1 MDWSCQSFIN
11 PIGELQLLQKAENNV
26 RQAWVPHEMTHGPM
40 AIIKNF
46 AGSNNKC
53 HQKQGTQKY
62 SASHHSHACWAE
74 RADNGNPRHAQPPA
88 HLNGQCVSTKPI
100 KKQVAHTSVTQ
111 GQLKVRLWHGINV
124 RKPMMI
130 CAQFRPFGGH
140 RSRGSMQA
148 LPDLTRFAS
157 SMATKALSRRTVPS

>member
-88 HLNGQCVSTKPI
+88 HPNGQSLSTKPET
-100 KKQVAHTSVTQ
+100 KQGICH
-111 GQLKVRLWHGINV
+111 LW
-124 RKPMMI
+124 
-130 CAQFRPFGGH
+130 A
-140 RSRGSMQA
+140 
-148 LPDLTRFAS
+148 TE
-157 SMATKALSRRTVPS
+157 SMALAPDQTGVNLDLKASPMRMLVTSPRQAAHMRAANDLRNYLQLTDSCWDRL